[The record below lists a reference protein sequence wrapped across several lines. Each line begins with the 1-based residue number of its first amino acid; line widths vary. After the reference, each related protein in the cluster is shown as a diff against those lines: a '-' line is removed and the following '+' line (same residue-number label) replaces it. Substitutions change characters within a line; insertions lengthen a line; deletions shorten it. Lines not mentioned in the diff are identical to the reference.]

1 MLNNNLKLI
10 YAQLQLLKNKYIL
23 KSENDNMSIL
33 RLSIYQYIL
42 VYVFAHV
49 VNEKAI
55 KWIYIQ
61 FFLPFSK
68 NGEDI
73 FDFHFN

>member
-1 MLNNNLKLI
+1 MITCLSYVYLFIKIFL
-10 YAQLQLLKNKYIL
+10 YMFAQ
-23 KSENDNMSIL
+23 
-33 RLSIYQYIL
+33 
-42 VYVFAHV
+42 V